1 MGKYDQ
7 YKEGR
12 SGGYGKASYRSLCE
26 SEQGSEL
33 TTTTTKKA
41 LGEIVQSLNCL
52 PCKYENLSF
61 DPKHAFRSCDG
72 EWKQEDLWSLLAS
85 QSN

>member
-12 SGGYGKASYRSLCE
+12 GGGYGKASYRSLCE

-33 TTTTTKKA
+33 TKKA
-41 LGEIVQSLNCL
+41 LGEIVQSLNCFQ
-52 PCKYENLSF
+52 CKYENLSF
-61 DPKHAFRSCDG
+61 DPKHPSKSCAG
-72 EWKQEDLWSLLAS
+72 KWKQEDLWSLLAS